1 MDPVTMFIIG
11 TAVSALVGGA
21 SSWANARSQKKI
33 NEQNIQAQKDAAEKE
48 QQYNL
53 ENWNKEN
60 AYNHPE
66 QQMARLRQAGLNPNL
81 VYGRGADATAGSI
94 NKTSVNAPNLQAPMF
109 DAAPLQGAINTGI
122 QAYNQT
128 RATTASVDQT
138 NSTIALQAK
147 EANLKQAEL
156 TKKAAETANLQ
167 QDYATKLK
175 LQDYLVKKAELEN
188 VNLDAFTKI
197 GIQRNEREQLMN
209 ASDLKLKAQEL
220 LNKKTEWLLNHQ
232 KYATTM
238 YEQQKIQAE
247 IDNLKVMNG
256 NLRSEGIVKQFEAD
270 MAKMGIPK
278 NSPWWWQNL
287 NATLNP
293 NKGFEVSPQDRDM
306 YIQKSQY
313 TPSTTRNYNDGWNWN
328 NKR

>member
-1 MDPVTMFIIG
+1 MDPITVGLIVAGIST
-11 TAVSALVGGA
+11 LVGGA
-21 SSWANARSQKKI
+21 VGWKNAKSQQQI
-33 NEQNIQAQKDAAEKE
+33 NQDNIDAQKAAAEQE
-48 QQYNL
+48 QKYNL
-53 ENWNKEN
+53 ENWNREN

-94 NKTSVNAPNLQAPMF
+94 NKTSVNAPNLQAPMY
-109 DAAPLQGAINTGI
+109 DVSPLQGAINSGL

-209 ASDLKLKAQEL
+209 ASDLKLKAQDL

-232 KYATTM
+232 KYATTQ
-238 YEQQKIQAE
+238 YEQQKLQAE

-256 NLRSEGIVKQFEAD
+256 NLRSEGVVKQFEAD
-270 MAKMGIPK
+270 MAKKGISK

-287 NATLNP
+287 NSVLSGPSMDLT
-293 NKGFEVSPQDRDM
+293 PQQTQM
-306 YIQKSQY
+306 YIDKAKY
-313 TPSTTRNYNDGWNWN
+313 TPSTTKNYNDGWNWN

>member
-1 MDPVTMFIIG
+1 
-11 TAVSALVGGA
+11 
-21 SSWANARSQKKI
+21 
-33 NEQNIQAQKDAAEKE
+33 
-48 QQYNL
+48 
-53 ENWNKEN
+53 
-60 AYNHPE
+60 
-66 QQMARLRQAGLNPNL
+66 
-81 VYGRGADATAGSI
+81 
-94 NKTSVNAPNLQAPMF
+94 MF
-109 DAAPLQGAINTGI
+109 DAAPLQGAINTGL
-122 QAYNQT
+122 QQYNQT

-220 LNKKTEWLLNHQ
+220 INKKVEWLLMHQ
-232 KYATTM
+232 KYATTQ

-247 IDNLKVMNG
+247 VNNLKVMNG
-256 NLRSEGIVKQFEAD
+256 NLRSEGIIKAFEAD
-270 MAKMGIPK
+270 MASRGISK
-278 NSPWWWQNL
+278 STPWYWQEFNNIVAGRGATTPIIEKGLEIMPDPL
-287 NATLNP
+287 NIYKSKL
-293 NKGFEVSPQDRDM
+293 KD
-306 YIQKSQY
+306 IQ
-313 TPSTTRNYNDGWNWN
+313 TRRNQQNWNW
-328 NKR
+328 K